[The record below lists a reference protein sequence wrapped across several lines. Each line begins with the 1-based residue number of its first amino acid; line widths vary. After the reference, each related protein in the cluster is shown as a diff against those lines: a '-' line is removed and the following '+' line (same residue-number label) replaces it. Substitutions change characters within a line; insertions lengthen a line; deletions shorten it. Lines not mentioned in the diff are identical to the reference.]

1 MKTKIKEYRAKTD
14 ITQEQL
20 AEKVGVTR
28 MTIVHLEKGRYN
40 PSLKLA
46 YKIAKELNAKMD
58 ELYIFE

>member
-28 MTIVHLEKGRYN
+28 MTIVHLEKCRYN